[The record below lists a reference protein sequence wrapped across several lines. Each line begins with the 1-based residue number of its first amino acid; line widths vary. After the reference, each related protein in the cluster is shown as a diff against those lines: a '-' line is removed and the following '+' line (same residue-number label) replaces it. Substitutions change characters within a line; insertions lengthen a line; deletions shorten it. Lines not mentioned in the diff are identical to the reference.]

1 MKTAKKPAPPLAPA
15 NGFQLIPLAQLAS
28 NPEQPRRQ
36 WDTAKD
42 EEGKDS
48 LERLAESIKAE
59 GVLQP
64 LVVTPR
70 NGKFLIVCGERR
82 FRAARILGLKEL
94 PCVVRPTLSDRD
106 VLELS
111 ITENLQRLDLSPI
124 DKARA
129 IKTLMDQCKL
139 SQRQIGARLGMSV
152 AKVNYALSLLDLDK
166 DLQQDVKAGRMS
178 AREGREIVQAVRK
191 VKEPEKRA
199 KAMSRIKESLQRVR
213 KSTTDKTVGAKKVA
227 SIAKVAVA
235 EVDKPAAEPANNSKP
250 IGQQVAAAKA
260 LREMLGA
267 FERSLS
273 AHAVA
278 IASTEQRTRIAE
290 ALYETDKG
298 IVERVRAIHAPLTR
312 LLESLQEMRTREEAR
327 SAK

>member
-1 MKTAKKPAPPLAPA
+1 MKTANKVLPTSAPA
-15 NGFQLIPLAQLAS
+15 NGFQMIPIAELAS

-42 EEGKDS
+42 EEGKDG

-64 LVVTPR
+64 LVVTNR
-70 NGKFLIVCGERR
+70 DGKFLIVCGERR
-82 FRAARILGLKEL
+82 FRAARLLGLKDL

-111 ITENLQRLDLSPI
+111 ITENLQRMDLSPI

-129 IKTLMDQCKL
+129 VKALMDQCKL

-166 DLQQDVKAGRMS
+166 DLQQDVKAGRLS

-191 VKEPEKRA
+191 VKEPEKRQ
-199 KAMSRIKESLQRVR
+199 KAMRRIKESLERVR
-213 KSTTDKTVGAKKVA
+213 KSETDKTVGAKKVA
-227 SIAKVAVA
+227 LIAKVAVA
-235 EVDKPAAEPANNSKP
+235 EVDKPAAAPVTNGKP
-250 IGQQVAAAKA
+250 NGQELAAAKA
-260 LREMLGA
+260 LRETLGA

-273 AHAVA
+273 THAVA
-278 IASTEQRTRIAE
+278 IANTERRTRIAE
-290 ALYETDKG
+290 ALYEADKG
-298 IVERVRAIHAPLTR
+298 IVERARAIHAPLTR
-312 LLESLQEMRTREEAR
+312 LLESLEEMRTCEEAR